1 MMPMMLVTVVSLRRK
16 LDYGQS
22 INEKR
27 SVADD
32 FDDENVD
39 EKAERNT
46 FYSIWSSSPKSFFGW
61 LSHTK
66 LGKR

>member
-1 MMPMMLVTVVSLRRK
+1 MLVTVVSLRRK
-16 LDYGQS
+16 FDYGQS

-46 FYSIWSSSPKSFFGW
+46 FLLHLVFFAKVVFW
-61 LSHTK
+61 LVVAHQN
-66 LGKR
+66 